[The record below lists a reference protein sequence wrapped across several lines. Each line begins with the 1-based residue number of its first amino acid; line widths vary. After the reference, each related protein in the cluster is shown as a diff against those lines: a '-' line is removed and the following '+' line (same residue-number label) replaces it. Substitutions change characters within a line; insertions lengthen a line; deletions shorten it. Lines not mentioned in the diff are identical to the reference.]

1 MENKQISPTMSYSF
15 DAAKFRLGSL
25 CRHGHEYE
33 NTGMSLRY
41 TNKQGQ
47 CVECKR
53 IVSKKEKAKRKNKK
67 TNLTEAQRL
76 IVQGQGRNPDLYRL
90 GTLCK
95 HRHDWHGTGQSLRM
109 ISNGTC
115 DGCYAITNAKSYD
128 KNRES
133 INARAREK
141 TTNDPA
147 YRAEKSRRARQW
159 WYANHE
165 YALEQNRLRKARR
178 SPEQIQRDNEAK
190 ERYYRANWEAC
201 QWVPRQRSLEEH
213 FENRRIPYSEQDL
226 LERLTDFNG
235 KCAYCS
241 GSFDTENFHTTRTLT
256 WDHVTPCNKG
266 GWDTLLNLV
275 PACKGCNSSKSDKGL
290 EEWYVQQEYFSYSA
304 LEYIKSMT
312 LQEAN

>member
-1 MENKQISPTMSYSF
+1 MATLF

-25 CRHGHEYE
+25 CRYEHEYE

-41 TNKQGQ
+41 TNKKGQ

-53 IVSKKEKAKRKNKK
+53 IASKKEKAKRKSRKS
-67 TNLTEAQRL
+67 NLTEAQRL

-95 HRHDWHGTGQSLRM
+95 YHHNWHGTGQSLRM

-128 KNRES
+128 KNRERQK
-133 INARAREK
+133 ARNKERYA
-141 TTNDPA
+141 NDPIRRE
-147 YRAEKSRRARQW
+147 RAKVRARQW
-159 WYANHE
+159 WYANHK

-190 ERYYRANWEAC
+190 ERYYRANWAAC
-201 QWVPRQRSLEEH
+201 QWVSRQRSLTERFGE
-213 FENRRIPYSEQDL
+213 RRVPYSEQDL
-226 LERLTDFNG
+226 LERLVDFNG
-235 KCAYCS
+235 QCAYCG
-241 GSFDTENFHTTRTLT
+241 GSFDTENFQTSRSLT
-256 WDHVTPCNKG
+256 WDHVIPCTKD
-266 GWDTLLNLV
+266 GWDILLNLV
-275 PACKGCNSSKSDKGL
+275 PACRGCNASKSDKDLG
-290 EEWYVQQEYFSYSA
+290 EWYVQQEYFSYSA